1 MFSFRSKTRQRG
13 KFDAKVISNQN
24 FHRSIVIPESVLWK
38 VATKR
43 KLSCIRQTLKTEIKH
58 CICTLPSNF
67 LEHLATIRQMQHFL
81 RWCHYILT
89 FIIIMII
96 IKQFINTHTNAVH
109 LVPTGTSDSVSLLT
123 LCALHMFR

>member
-43 KLSCIRQTLKTEIKH
+43 KLSCIRQTLQTEIKH

-67 LEHLATIRQMQHFL
+67 LEHLATIRQMQHF
-81 RWCHYILT
+81 
-89 FIIIMII
+89 FAM
-96 IKQFINTHTNAVH
+96 
-109 LVPTGTSDSVSLLT
+109 VSLYLDIYNNNNNNQTIYQYSYQRCPPSTYRYLRFSFIADTVCLT
-123 LCALHMFR
+123 HV